1 MSPFSSGKSSF
12 GFLWCFDGKEVFGVL
27 FQIILKLLADEC
39 YIFCL
44 VKSTVNHLMKANYFP
59 ATPSDAISDFEQVT
73 SGGGSPCWQLCL
85 PQTLAG
91 VASPRQ
97 TCLAAELM
105 GLWQVYRANGHRA
118 QWAGEA
124 NLLTIL
130 LAVQDANANVQSIS
144 SVSKASHSRVITVI
158 SDRRH
163 TFEGFKILA
172 AFKNFILS

>member
-1 MSPFSSGKSSF
+1 MG
-12 GFLWCFDGKEVFGVL
+12 EV
-27 FQIILKLLADEC
+27 LA
-39 YIFCL
+39 
-44 VKSTVNHLMKANYFP
+44 
-59 ATPSDAISDFEQVT
+59 
-73 SGGGSPCWQLCL
+73 GSCAY

-91 VASPRQ
+91 VTSPRQ

-105 GLWQVYRANGHRA
+105 GLWKVYRANGHRA